1 MFRIAPGV
9 VLLLGLRCIASAFQ
23 VPDGLFE
30 RFLDRMEGEQRRLPE
45 YVCTQNIERF
55 GRVSAERKLER
66 IDSLRLDVA
75 VTGDRELYGR
85 PGARNF
91 YAKSLAE
98 VVGSGFVS
106 TGRFALFTR
115 QILNTRTTAYQYRGL
130 DERAG
135 RQAHAFDFDVD
146 PAHSNYL
153 LQSGS
158 VEATTGYQGSFW
170 IHPDSLDLLRVEIQ
184 AFDIPGQLGLSEAR
198 TTLVYNRV
206 PIGQETVLLP
216 VSTTATV
223 VTTDGL
229 ENVNRIRV
237 ESCRRFQTESTLTF
251 TPPAEELAAPPARE
265 ASALPSGAV
274 LELALD
280 EGLNLES
287 ASIGQPLKAS
297 LTRPLR
303 LGEKTLVPQGAVV
316 RGQVV
321 ELEKRA
327 MPYPSYQVGLTFDA
341 LEVGGEN
348 IPLTVTLDEAG
359 AADGL
364 IRQSRR
370 MAPTFQAGG
379 RARMQVLV
387 RKVQK
392 GEGYLE
398 WDARKGPIPAGLK
411 MKWRVTGGK

>member
-45 YVCTQNIERF
+45 YVCTQNIERL
-55 GRVSAERKLER
+55 GRASADRKLER

-75 VTGDRELYGR
+75 VTGESELYGR
-85 PGARNF
+85 PGARSF

-98 VVGSGFVS
+98 VVGTGFVS

-115 QILNTRTTAYQYRGL
+115 QILNTRKTAYQYRGL

-135 RQAHAFDFDVD
+135 RPAHAFDFDVD

-153 LQSGS
+153 LRSGS

-170 IHPDSLDLLRVEIQ
+170 IHPESLDLLRVEIQ
-184 AFDIPGQLGLSEAR
+184 AFDIPGQLGLAEAK
-198 TTLVYNRV
+198 TTLVYGRM

-237 ESCRRFQTESTLTF
+237 ESCRRFQTESTLSF
-251 TPPAEELAAPPARE
+251 APPPEEPAPPPRE
-265 ASALPSGAV
+265 AVALPSGAI

-287 ASIGQPLKAS
+287 AAIGQPLKAS
-297 LTRPLR
+297 LARPLR
-303 LGEKTLVPQGAVV
+303 LGERVVAPQGAVV

-321 ELEKRA
+321 ELAKRA

-341 LEVGGEN
+341 LEVDGEN
-348 IPLTVTLDEAG
+348 IPLTVTLDETTPTS
-359 AADGL
+359 GL

-370 MAPTFQAGG
+370 MAPAFQTGG

-411 MKWRVTGGK
+411 MKWRVTDGK